1 MRILISLP
9 IYKRDWI
16 LPKWL
21 ECIENQT
28 IPLTNI
34 GFQFELGPDDD
45 DTHEILWEWQ
55 SQHPEC
61 FLFDAQINA
70 AEKHSHHLEGQRA
83 WKREEYLKMVTF
95 RNNLLERAAQRLDSF
110 DRYFSLDSDVLL
122 ADPQTLEKLSGFDV
136 DVISPLM
143 YMTFKNNEDYD
154 TRFPNSMNW
163 HSTGTKFLAR
173 RNTVTSGLQKL
184 DVPMAAVMMKPDV
197 VDKIRYRWH
206 PQGED
211 IGFATE
217 LFDNQISS
225 YIDYDV
231 YTPHIMHR
239 AQLADYI
246 KNGDPRG

>member
-21 ECIENQT
+21 ECIENQS
-28 IPLTNI
+28 IPLSDI

-61 FLFDAQINA
+61 WCFDARINA

-95 RNNLLERAAQRLDSF
+95 RNNLLERATQKLEQF

-122 ADPQTLEKLSGFDV
+122 DDPLTLEKLAACDV
-136 DVISPLM
+136 DVVSPLM
-143 YMTFKNNEDYD
+143 YMTYKNNEDYD
-154 TRFPNSMNW
+154 RRFPNSMNW
-163 HSTGTKFLAR
+163 HSTGAKFLAR
-173 RNTVTSGLQKL
+173 RNQVTEGTQRI
-184 DVPMAAVMMKPDV
+184 DVPMAAVMMKPNV
-197 VDKIRYRWH
+197 VEKVRYIWH

-211 IGFATE
+211 IGFAVGLYDQGIE
-217 LFDNQISS
+217 S
-225 YIDYDV
+225 YINYNV

-239 AQLADYI
+239 AQLVDYI
-246 KNGDPRG
+246 KNGDPRA